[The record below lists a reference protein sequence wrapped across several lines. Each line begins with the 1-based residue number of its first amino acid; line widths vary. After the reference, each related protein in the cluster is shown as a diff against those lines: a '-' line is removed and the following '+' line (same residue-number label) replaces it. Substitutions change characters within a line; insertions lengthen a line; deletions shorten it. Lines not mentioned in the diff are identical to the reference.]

1 MILQKYK
8 IVFAGNMGAGKT
20 EAIQSISE
28 IPVLST
34 EAFNTDLSSHQK
46 MLTTVGIDYGEITIE
61 QDVKVGLYGTPGQS
75 RFDFM
80 WSVICD
86 NSLGIILLIDHSL
99 ENSLE
104 ELDHYFSTFQKLGEN
119 IAIGITHVDDNKD
132 KPTYIYRDWLKQH
145 QLLTP
150 LFFIDAR
157 EKEDVLLLVESV
169 IANAEVNLIF

>member
-20 EAIQSISE
+20 EAIQAISE

-34 EAFNTDLSSHQK
+34 EAFNTDVSSHQK

-80 WSVICD
+80 WSIICD

-99 ENSLE
+99 ENSIE
-104 ELDHYFSTFQKLGEN
+104 ELDHYLSVFQKLGQN
-119 IAIGITHVDDNKD
+119 IVIGITHVDEEKD
-132 KPTYIYRDWLKQH
+132 KPTYIYRDWLKQNH
-145 QLLTP
+145 LINP
-150 LFFIDAR
+150 LFFVDAR
-157 EKEDVLLLVESV
+157 EKEDILLLVESI
-169 IANAEVNLIF
+169 IANAEVNLIS